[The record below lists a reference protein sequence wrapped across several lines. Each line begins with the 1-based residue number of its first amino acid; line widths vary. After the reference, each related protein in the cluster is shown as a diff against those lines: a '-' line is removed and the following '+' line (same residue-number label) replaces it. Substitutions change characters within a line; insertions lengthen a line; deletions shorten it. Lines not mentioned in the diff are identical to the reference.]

1 MYRITGDAYWRT
13 AGWKM
18 VSSILKATHT
28 IYGHSAIRDVT
39 SAIPD
44 FMDEMES
51 FWLAETLKYAW
62 LLFESEEKWSLD
74 EWVTNTE
81 AHFFKRPKPV

>member
-18 VSSILKATHT
+18 VSSILKSTHT

-39 SAIPD
+39 SATPD

-81 AHFFKRPKPV
+81 AHLFKRPKPV